1 MRDMGVTLSSTL
13 DGINRPWHTAGMDW
27 ERLALQFVLW
37 SFFLGM
43 IAVVIQFI
51 FTGTIQEH
59 CC

>member
-1 MRDMGVTLSSTL
+1 
-13 DGINRPWHTAGMDW
+13 MDW